1 MHDTNTA
8 TNGAYA
14 YEDWVLHAYYSK
26 QMDVQHSRN
35 AISWRKLFLSRAKLK
50 ATGNTSALLSGFA
63 MVALVEIGIE
73 PDVPSWLMVVF
84 CVNTTLL
91 VSIHLLAVMIST
103 CILPHIEAVSNV
115 HNVNSVHESPHER
128 MQVFIQMAWT
138 FSTGF
143 GILLFLNEIVL
154 ICWIKFN
161 VKTVNNNI
169 TAAWAATAVVIPVGI
184 LFLVFAFHFYRRLI
198 AHKFQQT
205 NMGLQDLDK
214 MVTELGNQEN
224 DFNDIENV

>member
-1 MHDTNTA
+1 MHENTA
-8 TNGAYA
+8 RNGGYT
-14 YEDWVLHAYYSK
+14 YDDLVLQADYSK
-26 QMDVQHSRN
+26 QMEVQHARH

-103 CILPHIEAVSNV
+103 CILPNIEAVSNV
-115 HNVNSVHESPHER
+115 HNVNSIQESPHER
-128 MQVFIQMAWT
+128 MQVFIQMSWT

-143 GILLFLNEIVL
+143 GILLFLTELVL

-161 VKTVNNNI
+161 VKSLHNNV
-169 TAAWAATAVVIPVGI
+169 TAAWASTAVVIPVGI

-214 MVTELGNQEN
+214 MVSELGNQEN
-224 DFNDIENV
+224 DFNEIENV